1 MSYKTKEEIKEAREL
16 LSPPGDTL
24 LETIEA
30 KNISQTELARR
41 TGRHVKTINEI
52 IQGKSAISPEMAIQ
66 LEKVL
71 GISAEFWIER
81 DRNYSLELAELD
93 EAENTLNA
101 REWARQFPVNEMKKL
116 GWVEYQQNNDI
127 EKVKS
132 LFHFF
137 GVSDKKAFEDYY
149 HNDVYQGAFRYS
161 EKFEKNPYAIAAW
174 LRQGEIQ
181 AEQIEAPKFSEK
193 KFKQKLKEIKA
204 LMAKQPIDFFDQL
217 QKICLEAGVKVLHTH
232 KLPKAPINGSTRW
245 LQNSPVIQLTD
256 MYKRNDIFWF
266 TFFHEA
272 GHILLHGKKDIF
284 MEFDGYKEEDHG
296 REQEA
301 NEFAVKWTLT
311 EKQEKVIRESLPL
324 KEQEILNSAK
334 KFNTHPAIIVGR
346 LQRAGIIKH
355 SEWRNFFEKVDLSKN

>member
-1 MSYKTKEEIKEAREL
+1 MSYKTKEEIKEARAL
-16 LSPPGDTL
+16 LSPPGETL

-30 KNISQTELARR
+30 KGISQSELARR

-52 IQGKSAISPEMAIQ
+52 IQGKSSISPQMAIQ

-71 GISAEFWIER
+71 GISAEFWMER

-101 REWARQFPVNEMKKL
+101 RDWAKQFPVNEMRKL
-116 GWVEYQQNNDI
+116 GWVDYQNNNDI
-127 EKVKS
+127 EKVTS

-137 GVSDKKAFEDYY
+137 GVSDQNAFAEYF
-149 HNDVYQGAFRYS
+149 NDVYQGAFRYS

-181 AEQIEAPKFSEK
+181 AEKIEAPEYSEK
-193 KFKQKLKEIKA
+193 KFKQKLKAIKD

-217 QKICLEAGVKVLHTH
+217 QQICLEAGVKVLHTH

-301 NEFAVKWTLT
+301 NEFAVQWTLT
-311 EKQEKVIRESLPL
+311 EKQEKEIRESWPL
-324 KEQEILNSAK
+324 KAQAVLKFAER
-334 KFNTHPAIIVGR
+334 FNTHPAIIVGR
-346 LQRAGIIKH
+346 LQREGIINHNK
-355 SEWRNFFEKVDLSKN
+355 WRNFFEKINLGEN